1 MIPFYYV
8 VLMLVVGLN
17 ESTSKQPF
25 PAAASLVSAARY
37 LTVASWLTYPFVYII
52 KNVGLAGSTASV
64 YEQIVYSIADVMAKA
79 VFGLAHLGHRVREVC
94 RGGERQAAGS
104 LSVFDLEFS
113 VCLGATAC
121 VCACTSRQRRL
132 RVSIAGLHSCHQGSY
147 FFGIARLCDAQ
158 YIYIC
163 IT

>member
-1 MIPFYYV
+1 
-8 VLMLVVGLN
+8 MLVVGLN

-64 YEQIVYSIADVMAKA
+64 YEQIVYSIADVVAKA

-121 VCACTSRQRRL
+121 VCACTSRQ
-132 RVSIAGLHSCHQGSY
+132 
-147 FFGIARLCDAQ
+147 
-158 YIYIC
+158 
-163 IT
+163 